1 MKLFLA
7 IFVAGVLLAGGI
19 YLFQT
24 PPYQWSSVYKPGDV
38 EEKSY
43 AEKVMEQQKKD
54 YPLEKMNSTK
64 P

>member
-1 MKLFLA
+1 MKSLLV

-19 YLFQT
+19 YLFQR
-24 PPYQWSSVYKPGDV
+24 SSVYKPGDT
-38 EEKSY
+38 EEKSW

-64 P
+64 L